1 MGRRKFGRDFIDPPF
16 CLLYSSVTCFQGIQ
30 HGWVRVS
37 CRGHTQMCLKPCFLT
52 QLSAEKQVW
61 SQHQVFPAPNFR
73 WEYDQTPPP
82 DGSPEPKAQPS
93 GSVIQRGMKKQGKP
107 CLSLASNSVL
117 STNRSLSELHLP
129 IGGST
134 LIPFLSSFSLL
145 STHST
150 PPNLSPRASTW
161 LLGWI
166 HPPCFFCSAILPFP
180 DSECQ

>member
-16 CLLYSSVTCFQGIQ
+16 CLLYSSITCFQGIQ

-61 SQHQVFPAPNFR
+61 SQHQAFPAPNFR

-93 GSVIQRGMKKQGKP
+93 GPMIQRGMKKQGKQ
-107 CLSLASNSVL
+107 CLSLASNLFFLQTDVFQSCTYHRRL
-117 STNRSLSELHLP
+117 HPRPLPLLFLFTFHSLP
-129 IGGST
+129 
-134 LIPFLSSFSLL
+134 
-145 STHST
+145 T
-150 PPNLSPRASTW
+150 P
-161 LLGWI
+161 
-166 HPPCFFCSAILPFP
+166 
-180 DSECQ
+180 